1 MAVFEFKEEE
11 IFRNRM
17 KTNPSY
23 HFTVYSGNVYINHEI
38 QDSGSFN
45 AKALCVPEG
54 YISLYEINVDKLSGS
69 NNYIYPFITKGSS
82 LYSFASITT
91 SSFFSNFAYGD
102 ILTGSYPMSSS
113 LYRNYYVTA
122 SAYPV
127 NASLD
132 SGADQTFYQ
141 RKHIYALK
149 NTLDH
154 YKTLSEH
161 YEYVGPDVLS
171 PSAPNAWDKG
181 KQELNLISIP
191 SIFYGSSIKKGSV
204 SLKFYVTGTLVGEL
218 TDKNKNGEL
227 IQTYP
232 TTEGSTG
239 SGSVAGVVLYAEGF
253 FILTGSWD
261 LKGGSATAVDD
272 NYINDA
278 SNLKNPKW
286 VYFGAGITGFDY
298 NTGVVSSSQCEIYF
312 QGTHYINTVTMFA
325 HAPQGYCNHSNNPT
339 YVDKTSGHLYQ
350 TSSTVPIGNAYI
362 ENKNLDIENVTHTP
376 YQNVT
381 GSFKKTTFISQ
392 VGIYD
397 EHMNLIGTAKVAKPV
412 KKTEDREFTFKLKLD
427 I

>member
-23 HFTVYSGNVYINHEI
+23 HFTVYLGNVYINHEI

-69 NNYIYPFITKGSS
+69 NNYVYPFITKGSS

-132 SGADQTFYQ
+132 SNADQIFYQ

-161 YEYVGPDVLS
+161 YEYNG
-171 PSAPNAWDKG
+171 AKGDKS
-181 KQELNLISIP
+181 KQELSLISIP

-204 SLKFYVTGTLVGEL
+204 NLKFYVTGTLVGEL

-227 IQTYP
+227 IQTGP
-232 TTEGSTG
+232 AGSTG
-239 SGSVAGVVLYAEGF
+239 SGSVAGVVLYTEGF
-253 FILTGSWD
+253 LLLTGSWD
-261 LKGGSATAVDD
+261 LSNVTD
-272 NYINDA
+272 NYINES
-278 SNLKNPKW
+278 SNLKKPQW
-286 VYFGAGITGFDY
+286 RYFGAGINGFDY
-298 NTGVVSSSQCEIYF
+298 GTGVVSSSHCEIYF

-339 YVDKTSGHLYQ
+339 YIDKTSGHLYQ
-350 TSSTVPIGNAYI
+350 LTVNTGSSKMYL

-376 YQNVT
+376 YKNVT